1 MPGVASLS
9 LSLSPLLPLPSVR
22 WCGPGGSPI
31 ARLSLA
37 DNLVQATGLRPLK
50 RVYVRGRERGDV
62 VLVPVETE
70 AVLTALANQEAQLEQ
85 VLERMAQAAAEPTG
99 LINEN

>member
-1 MPGVASLS
+1 MT
-9 LSLSPLLPLPSVR
+9 
-22 WCGPGGSPI
+22 I

-62 VLVPVETE
+62 VLVAVGPVETE
-70 AVLTALANQEAQLEQ
+70 AMLTALANQEAQLGQ
-85 VLERMAQAAAEPTG
+85 VLERRTQTATELTG
-99 LINEN
+99 MI